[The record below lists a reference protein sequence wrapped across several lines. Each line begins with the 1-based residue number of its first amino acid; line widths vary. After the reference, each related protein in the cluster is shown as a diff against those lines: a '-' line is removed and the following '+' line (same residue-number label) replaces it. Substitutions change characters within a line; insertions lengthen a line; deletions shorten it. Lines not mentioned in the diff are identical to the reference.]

1 MKTVPTSHFPR
12 TEGEKKTTPF
22 QLAMEHV
29 HNVSSWLGTK
39 KAPSAA
45 DNVDPFV
52 IQGGCPFKSFH
63 KSHASSD
70 KNLAVAMEEY
80 SLAAIMGQLGASFSD
95 DEEDEAEKDVPQK
108 QEHVYSTPLELEEDE
123 IQQSTSS
130 QVSTLSQALK
140 SGTAESHTAA
150 ENVHF
155 VKNFIKG
162 IIDRELYMELV
173 TGLYH
178 TYLTLEKLLEI
189 HAAKYFTSLH
199 FPKELNRTEALRE
212 DIEFWHGINW
222 ESKPECR
229 TPSPAVKDYIDRM
242 EEVGRIDPLLLL
254 SHAYTRYL
262 GDLSGGKVLSRIA
275 RRALHLD
282 GYNGLQ
288 FYQFEAI
295 SSYKVFKDMYRSALD
310 SLALEPDQI
319 GRLVAEANVGEFMFL
334 FFYILSLEIQC
345 RLHTPLIIF
354 SKAFALNMRVFE
366 ELDVSGGVPGAR
378 VRDVREALVYYD
390 REIEQQKFKNDVISG
405 IDEEA
410 KCPFGFTGGPNPH
423 VFSAESKTDVL
434 KKEDAGGRCPWPFVV
449 FHDPAT
455 FARDW
460 QTWVLI
466 GLTLSWCWSKV
477 E

>member
-12 TEGEKKTTPF
+12 VGGEKNTTTPF

-39 KAPSAA
+39 KAPA
-45 DNVDPFV
+45 DAEKADQFL

-63 KSHASSD
+63 KSHSSSD
-70 KNLAVAMEEY
+70 KNLAVAMEGY
-80 SLAAIMGQLGASFSD
+80 SLAAIMGHLGASFSKGAEAAGGEQ
-95 DEEDEAEKDVPQK
+95 EEQSSNEQESKNQAYRTLLEKA
-108 QEHVYSTPLELEEDE
+108 EDE

-178 TYLTLEKLLEI
+178 TYLTLEKLLEV
-189 HAAKYFTSLH
+189 HGPSYFPSLH
-199 FPKELNRTEALRE
+199 FPKELSRTEALME
-212 DIEFWHGINW
+212 DMEFWHGMNW

-229 TPSPAVKDYIDRM
+229 TPSPAVKDYMDRM

-275 RRALHLD
+275 RRALQLD

-288 FYQFEAI
+288 FYQFESI
-295 SSYKVFKDMYRSALD
+295 SSYKVFKDMYRTALD
-310 SLALEPDQI
+310 SLRLEPDQI
-319 GRLVAEANVGEFMFL
+319 GRLVAEANVGKS
-334 FFYILSLEIQC
+334 ILL
-345 RLHTPLIIF
+345 
-354 SKAFALNMRVFE
+354 
-366 ELDVSGGVPGAR
+366 
-378 VRDVREALVYYD
+378 
-390 REIEQQKFKNDVISG
+390 
-405 IDEEA
+405 
-410 KCPFGFTGGPNPH
+410 
-423 VFSAESKTDVL
+423 
-434 KKEDAGGRCPWPFVV
+434 
-449 FHDPAT
+449 
-455 FARDW
+455 
-460 QTWVLI
+460 
-466 GLTLSWCWSKV
+466 
-477 E
+477 

>member
-39 KAPSAA
+39 KAPAAA

-189 HAAKYFTSLH
+189 HAAKYFPSLH

-212 DIEFWHGINW
+212 DMEFWHGINW

-319 GRLVAEANVGEFMFL
+319 GRLVAEANVGKFMF
-334 FFYILSLEIQC
+334 FFSFIFLVSRYNAAYILL
-345 RLHTPLIIF
+345 L
-354 SKAFALNMRVFE
+354 
-366 ELDVSGGVPGAR
+366 
-378 VRDVREALVYYD
+378 
-390 REIEQQKFKNDVISG
+390 
-405 IDEEA
+405 
-410 KCPFGFTGGPNPH
+410 
-423 VFSAESKTDVL
+423 
-434 KKEDAGGRCPWPFVV
+434 
-449 FHDPAT
+449 
-455 FARDW
+455 
-460 QTWVLI
+460 
-466 GLTLSWCWSKV
+466 
-477 E
+477 

>member
-12 TEGEKKTTPF
+12 GEGEKNTTTPF

-29 HNVSSWLGTK
+29 HNVSSWLGAK
-39 KAPSAA
+39 KAEVEK
-45 DNVDPFV
+45 VDQFM

-80 SLAAIMGQLGASFSD
+80 SLAAIMGQLGSSFSE
-95 DEEDEAEKDVPQK
+95 DEEEDIGQEQEEHSNKRQNQNQAHPTPPEKGD
-108 QEHVYSTPLELEEDE
+108 DE

-130 QVSTLSQALK
+130 QISTLSQALK

-189 HAAKYFTSLH
+189 HGPKYFPSLH
-199 FPKELNRTEALRE
+199 FPKELSRTEALRE
-212 DIEFWHGINW
+212 DMEFWHGMNW

-275 RRALHLD
+275 RRALQLD

-288 FYQFEAI
+288 FYQFESI
-295 SSYKVFKDMYRSALD
+295 SSYKVFKDTYRSALD
-310 SLALEPDQI
+310 TLRLDSSQI
-319 GRLVAEANVGEFMFL
+319 GRLVAEANVGKSILL
-334 FFYILSLEIQC
+334 FNGLFEGIDSS
-345 RLHTPLIIF
+345 HIF
-354 SKAFALNMRVFE
+354 SCL
-366 ELDVSGGVPGAR
+366 LQH
-378 VRDVREALVYYD
+378 L
-390 REIEQQKFKNDVISG
+390 
-405 IDEEA
+405 
-410 KCPFGFTGGPNPH
+410 H
-423 VFSAESKTDVL
+423 
-434 KKEDAGGRCPWPFVV
+434 
-449 FHDPAT
+449 
-455 FARDW
+455 
-460 QTWVLI
+460 
-466 GLTLSWCWSKV
+466 
-477 E
+477 